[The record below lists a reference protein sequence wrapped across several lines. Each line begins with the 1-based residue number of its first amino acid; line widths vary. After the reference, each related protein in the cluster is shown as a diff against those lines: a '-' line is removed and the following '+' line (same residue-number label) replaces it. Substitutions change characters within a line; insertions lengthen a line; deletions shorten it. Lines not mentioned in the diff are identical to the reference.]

1 MMKSHQDRLKRE
13 NQKRSI
19 LIGASVLVFIVL
31 ISYFLHT
38 GLQNGFQIFGR
49 QVWKAGNGTSS
60 FFSNISYVFH
70 TKKTLE
76 DENNLLKQ
84 ELLEAQTRLTDRET
98 LYQENLALKE
108 TLNRKFEG
116 NFVLATVLAKPNVS
130 LYDTL
135 VLDIGQ
141 DSGILEH
148 AEVFAY
154 GSVLIGE
161 IESMS
166 SKTSTV
172 KLFSTPGNK
181 FTARITGTNVDVDVV
196 GRGGG
201 NFEMTLPR
209 DVIVPPGTE
218 IFIPGI
224 IPHVIGLS
232 GKTISDERDPFQKII
247 LTTPININELNIVLV
262 RK

>member
-1 MMKSHQDRLKRE
+1 MMKSHQDRLRKE
-13 NQKRSI
+13 NRKRSI
-19 LIGASVLVFIVL
+19 LIGAFVLVFIIL
-31 ISYFLHT
+31 ISYFLHSS
-38 GLQNGFQIFGR
+38 LQNGFQIFGR
-49 QVWKAGNGTSS
+49 QIWKAGNNTDNFISK
-60 FFSNISYVFH
+60 ISYIFK
-70 TKKTLE
+70 TKKSLE
-76 DENNLLKQ
+76 EENSLLKQ
-84 ELLEAQTRLTDRET
+84 ELLEAQTRNTDRET
-98 LYQENLALKE
+98 LYQENLALKD
-108 TLNRKFEG
+108 TLGRKPEG

-135 VLDIGQ
+135 ILDIGQ
-141 DSGILEH
+141 DEGIQEK

-161 IESMS
+161 VESMS

-181 FTARITGTNVDVDVV
+181 FTARVTGTNVDVDVV

-224 IPHVIGLS
+224 VPHVIGLS